1 MNRNGIAFWVVAGLL
16 VFPLAANAQSAN
28 IYSWTDENGVKHF
41 SDKAPVETEA
51 AVEEIPVAQP
61 VAAAAEPEALADDS
75 STTPDNQA
83 LDGTATD
90 PAAPGTPEELSY
102 ADQQRLA
109 MEERRKA
116 QRENQAERQ
125 RICLKAQDELARVEP
140 NRRVYY
146 TDESG
151 ETARMDDVERVELVE
166 ENKRLI
172 AEYCD

>member
-1 MNRNGIAFWVVAGLL
+1 MVL
-16 VFPLAANAQSAN
+16 PLAANAQSTS

-41 SDKAPVETEA
+41 SDKAPVESDA
-51 AVEEIPVAQP
+51 AVEEIPVPQP
-61 VAAAAEPEALADDS
+61 AEPAAEAEALADD
-75 STTPDNQA
+75 TAIAPDSQA
-83 LDGTATD
+83 VDGAPTD
-90 PAAPGTPEELSY
+90 LAAPGATEELSY

-116 QRENQAERQ
+116 QLENQTERQ
-125 RICLKAQDELARVEP
+125 RICLKARDELARVEP

-146 TDESG
+146 TDENG
-151 ETARMDDVERVELVE
+151 EQARMDDNDRVQLVE